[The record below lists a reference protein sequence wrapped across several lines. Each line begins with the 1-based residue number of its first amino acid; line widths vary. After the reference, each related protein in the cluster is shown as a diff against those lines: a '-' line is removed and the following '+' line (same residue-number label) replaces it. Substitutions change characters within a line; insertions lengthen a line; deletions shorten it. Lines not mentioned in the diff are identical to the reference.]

1 MSIHA
6 IRLVITLSLF
16 WLLLS
21 GYFDKINLLILG
33 LLSVILVVFIALR
46 MQVHQHKDQP
56 LYFPFISLLRYWA
69 WLFKE
74 VMKSN
79 IAVAKMIIKPSMPIK
94 PLLKIVYSKQDT
106 EIGRVIYA
114 NSITLT
120 PGTVAMNVSL
130 NRGII
135 VHALHQDSIA
145 ELEAGEMH
153 DHVMQ
158 LEKHIFVGEDTI
170 TDDEPKPSADA
181 NSLEPSNDSKDI
193 VNQNNRQES
202 EKDQ

>member
-1 MSIHA
+1 MSIHV
-6 IRLVITLSLF
+6 IRLLITLSLF

-21 GYFDKINLLILG
+21 GYYDKLNLLVLG
-33 LLSVILVVFIALR
+33 VLSVLLVIYLALR
-46 MQVHQHKDQP
+46 MKVHEHENQP
-56 LYFPFISLLRYWA
+56 LYFPFIPLLGYWA

-79 IAVAKMIIKPSMPIK
+79 IAVAKMIITPNMPIS
-94 PLLKIVYSKQDT
+94 PLLKIVYSDQNT

-135 VHALHQDSIA
+135 VHALHEDSIA

-158 LEKHIFVGEDTI
+158 LEKHIFIGDPDQGTEQTEQQS
-170 TDDEPKPSADA
+170 TAPAQPTQSEPNASQRQDQQDA
-181 NSLEPSNDSKDI
+181 KDS
-193 VNQNNRQES
+193 Q
-202 EKDQ
+202 

>member
-1 MSIHA
+1 MSKHA
-6 IRLVITLSLF
+6 IRLLITLSLF

-21 GYFDKINLLILG
+21 GYYDKINLLVLG
-33 LLSVILVVFIALR
+33 VLSVILVVFLSLR
-46 MQVHQHKDQP
+46 MKVHEHKSQP
-56 LYFPFISLLRYWA
+56 LYFPFISILLYWF

-74 VMKSN
+74 IMKSN
-79 IAVAKMIIKPSMPIK
+79 VSVAKMIVNPKLPIK
-94 PLLKIVYSKQDT
+94 PLLKIVYSDQDT
-106 EIGRVIYA
+106 EIGRAIYA

-145 ELEAGEMH
+145 ELEEGEMH

-158 LEKHIFVGEDTI
+158 LEKHIFVGSSETTASEVTAQI
-170 TDDEPKPSADA
+170 TDK
-181 NSLEPSNDSKDI
+181 
-193 VNQNNRQES
+193 ES
-202 EKDQ
+202 EK

>member
-1 MSIHA
+1 MPKYIIHL
-6 IRLVITLSLF
+6 IITLSAF

-21 GYFDKINLLILG
+21 GYLDKINLLILG
-33 LLSVILVVFIALR
+33 VLSVALVVYLSLR
-46 MQVHQHKDQP
+46 MKVHKHKSQP
-56 LYFPFISLLRYWA
+56 LYFPFLPLINYWC

-74 VMKSN
+74 ILKSN
-79 IAVAKMIIKPSMPIK
+79 ISVAKLIISPKMPIQ
-94 PLLKIVYSKQDT
+94 PLLKIVYSDQNT

-145 ELEAGEMH
+145 ELEEGKMH

-158 LEKHIFVGEDTI
+158 LEKHIFVGSNANKGNEA
-170 TDDEPKPSADA
+170 TDAVKSTKE
-181 NSLEPSNDSKDI
+181 NGSNHSSGSK
-193 VNQNNRQES
+193 
-202 EKDQ
+202 

>member
-1 MSIHA
+1 MSNHVL
-6 IRLVITLSLF
+6 RLILTLSVF

-21 GYFDKINLLILG
+21 GYYYKINLLVLGVLSIL
-33 LLSVILVVFIALR
+33 LV
-46 MQVHQHKDQP
+46 
-56 LYFPFISLLRYWA
+56 LYFSHRMKVSHHKNQNLYLPLISVLKYWF

-74 VMKSN
+74 IFKSN
-79 IAVAKMIIKPSMPIK
+79 IAVSKLIISPKLPIK
-94 PLLKIVYSKQDT
+94 PLLKIVHADQDT

-135 VHALHQDSIA
+135 VHALHQDSIL
-145 ELEAGEMH
+145 ELDKGEMH

-158 LEKHIFVGEDTI
+158 LEKHIGSNVDV
-170 TDDEPKPSADA
+170 EPDSSSNNKP
-181 NSLEPSNDSKDI
+181 
-193 VNQNNRQES
+193 
-202 EKDQ
+202 EKDK

>member
-6 IRLVITLSLF
+6 VRLIITLSLF

-21 GYFDKINLLILG
+21 GYFDKVNLLVLG
-33 LLSVILVVFIALR
+33 VLSVLLVVYFALR
-46 MQVHQHKDQP
+46 MKVHQHKNQP
-56 LYFPFISLLRYWA
+56 LFFPFFSLLRYWA
-69 WLFKE
+69 WLFLE
-74 VMKSN
+74 VIKSN
-79 IAVAKMIIKPSMPIK
+79 MAVAKMIISPSMPIK
-94 PLLKIVYSKQDT
+94 PLLKIIYSDQNT

-158 LEKHIFVGEDTI
+158 LEKHIFVGDTPI
-170 TDDEPKPSADA
+170 K
-181 NSLEPSNDSKDI
+181 ND
-193 VNQNNRQES
+193 QTNNKGEQ
-202 EKDQ
+202 K

>member
-6 IRLVITLSLF
+6 VRLIITLSLF

-21 GYFDKINLLILG
+21 GYFDKLNLLILG
-33 LLSVILVVFIALR
+33 VLSVLLVTFFALR
-46 MQVHQHKDQP
+46 MKVHEHKNQP
-56 LYFPFISLLRYWA
+56 LYFPFIALLAYWA

-79 IAVAKMIIKPSMPIK
+79 IAVSKMIISPSMPIK
-94 PLLKIVYSKQDT
+94 PLLKIVFSDQNT
-106 EIGRVIYA
+106 EIGRVVYA

-145 ELEAGEMH
+145 ELEEGKMH
-153 DHVMQ
+153 DRVMK
-158 LEKHIFVGEDTI
+158 LEKHIFIGD
-170 TDDEPKPSADA
+170 
-181 NSLEPSNDSKDI
+181 
-193 VNQNNRQES
+193 QE
-202 EKDQ
+202 KIQR